1 MNKYLIPTVLAIIAS
16 VIIAVQPVPI
26 VKACPYSAA
35 AQSTGKITCGPGGQ
49 YSLTPN
55 PTTPQG
61 IPNIFCTGTGGDR
74 VLQTALSGPHARL
87 VQPNAC

>member
-26 VKACPYSAA
+26 VKAQCPYSAA
-35 AQSTGKITCGPGGQ
+35 AQSTGKITCGSGGQ

-55 PTTPQG
+55 PTTG
-61 IPNIFCTGTGGDR
+61 IPNIFCTGGSGGTR